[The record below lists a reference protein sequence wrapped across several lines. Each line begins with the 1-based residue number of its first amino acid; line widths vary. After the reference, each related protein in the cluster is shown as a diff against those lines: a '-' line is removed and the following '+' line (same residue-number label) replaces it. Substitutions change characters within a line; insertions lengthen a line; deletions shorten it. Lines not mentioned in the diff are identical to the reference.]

1 VGKTFQRIDR
11 NHLSTAAHWI
21 GAIKPAG
28 LKGLGHVVGRL
39 AYYGAVR
46 HRRIVRRNLEF
57 VFPEWSQHKVDR
69 IARMVFQHFGTV
81 LFENL
86 QALVMTRQQFRR
98 RVVIEGE
105 SNLTAALAHPG
116 GCLLYSGHLGNWE
129 LGLLAGAAHFDRT
142 ALTVA
147 KPVKLKPV
155 HRILTRL
162 RSRFGNRVV
171 FKKGAL
177 QLMTRAL
184 RRGET
189 LIMLID
195 QGVRRP
201 ESVEIRFFGKRT
213 LASPA
218 AAYLAFRCR
227 VPVVP
232 LFCARAPD
240 NQYRL
245 NILPPVVP
253 KRTGDLRSD
262 IQAFTQQL
270 MNTVE
275 TAVRQHPEQW
285 FWFHKRWKRTYPDL
299 YPDYQMLRHR
309 RRQAKAE
316 SLR

>member
-1 VGKTFQRIDR
+1 MARW
-11 NHLSTAAHWI
+11 S
-21 GAIKPAG
+21 GAIKPAC
-28 LKGLGHVVGRL
+28 LQGLGNVVGRL
-39 AYYGAVR
+39 AYYGDVR
-46 HRRIVRRNLEF
+46 HRRIVRQNIKF
-57 VFPEWSQHKVDR
+57 VFPEWSPHKVDR
-69 IARMVFQHFGTV
+69 IARLAFQHFGTV

-105 SNLTAALAHPG
+105 SILTAALARPG
-116 GCLLYSGHLGNWE
+116 GCLFYSGHLGNWE
-129 LGLLAGAAHFDRT
+129 FGLLAGAAHFDRT

-155 HRILTRL
+155 HRMLTRL
-162 RSRFGNRVV
+162 RSRFGNRVA

-177 QLMTRAL
+177 RLMTRAL

-201 ESVEIRFFGKRT
+201 ESVEIRFFGRRT

-232 LFCARAPD
+232 LFCVRAPD
-240 NQYRL
+240 GRYRL
-245 NILPPVVP
+245 KIQPPVVP
-253 KRTGDLRSD
+253 ARTGNLRTD
-262 IQAFTQQL
+262 IQTFTQQL
-270 MNTVE
+270 MDTVE

-285 FWFHKRWKRTYPDL
+285 FWFHKRWKRTYPEL
-299 YPDYQMLRHR
+299 YPEYQIRRQR
-309 RRQAKAE
+309 RRAKAAA
-316 SLR
+316 ST